1 MKYFFIFIIGILS
14 TSTYADSYYI
24 FNNKNQ
30 PYDYSINAKDPIKS
44 SSEGFNSGFSMAKS
58 AQISRQEREERQA
71 KIKRQDEYRND
82 LKKAYED
89 YKSHD
94 DDSFQKL
101 IIAYPEYADTTLKV
115 QESITNLKGK
125 NK

>member
-44 SSEGFNSGFSMAKS
+44 SSEGFNSGFNMAKA

-89 YKSHD
+89 YKSLD

-101 IIAYPEYADTTLKV
+101 IIAYPEYADITLKV

-125 NK
+125 K